1 MKTLKESIII
11 NEAKLSHWLCISDDS
26 TTTYLVCAE
35 SIEKAKEMV
44 ANLEKV
50 ETDMI
55 KCHNIDKLLKE
66 KNQRILLDS
75 SSIKFNGDK
84 K

>member
-1 MKTLKESIII
+1 MKSLKDSINI
-11 NEAKLSHWLCISDDS
+11 NEAKLSYWMCISNDS

-35 SIEKAKEMV
+35 SIDKAKDMV
-44 ANLEKV
+44 ANIERV
-50 ETDMI
+50 TPDDI
-55 KCHNIDKLLKE
+55 TANCIDKLIKS
-66 KNQRILLDS
+66 KDQRILLDS